1 MKAFTILLSV
11 VQIVML
17 LQIVPAGA
25 IEKGTAIIAQGV
37 DANTLD
43 PMKGTTNEEVSIWHH
58 MYEKLL
64 QPDDQGKLQ
73 VKLAS
78 SYKLINNTTWE
89 FILKK
94 GVKFHNGS
102 LLTAK
107 DVKFSLDRGRDP
119 KTKNPMAIYLAS
131 IDRVEVVDDYT
142 VRIITKE
149 PNPLL
154 PLQLGFVG
162 FIVSAAYLEGKEEGF
177 LNTYPMGTGPHKFVE
192 WIKNERITLEAFKDY
207 WGGEPKIKKLIFK
220 PIPET
225 SSRVASLQT
234 GEVDVALG
242 IPPFMVDQ
250 LKGDPKIQ
258 VKEMLTDRVIFI
270 SFDLVDKSKEV
281 NPEITKI
288 LSQKKVRQAMN
299 YAIDKEALI
308 KTLFMGR
315 AKPIGSPITVFDFGY
330 DDSVKAYPYNPE
342 KAKALLQEA
351 GYPNGFEVT
360 IHTPVGKYLQDKEV
374 AEAVAGMLGKV
385 GIRANI
391 RTHEWGVYVRSMI
404 ATRDIPVHL
413 IGWIARFDA
422 DVTLSAWFTK
432 TSQFSNFWDPELEEM
447 IVKAKKEMNPAARK
461 AQYSRI
467 LKKIHEDA
475 PWIFLYQPINIYGVR
490 SRINWNPRAD
500 EFVIISESSLS
511 E

>member
-1 MKAFTILLSV
+1 MKIFSILLPV
-11 VQIVML
+11 FIFATF
-17 LQIVPAGA
+17 LQIPSVSA
-25 IEKGTAIIAQGV
+25 IEKGTVIIAQGV

-58 MYEKLL
+58 IYEKLL
-64 QPDDQGKLQ
+64 QPDDQGRLQ
-73 VKLAS
+73 MKLAT
-78 SYKLINNTTWE
+78 SYKLINETTWE
-89 FILKK
+89 FKLRK

-119 KTKNPMAIYLAS
+119 KTKNPMMIYLAS
-131 IDRVEVVDDYT
+131 IDRVEIVDDYT
-142 VRIITKE
+142 FRIVTKE

-162 FIVSAAYLEGKEEGF
+162 FIVSATYLEGKEEGF
-177 LNTYPMGTGPHKFVE
+177 LNAHPVGTGPFKFVE
-192 WIKNERITLEAFKDY
+192 WIKNDRITLEVFKDY
-207 WGGEPKIKKLIFK
+207 WGGEARIKKLIFK
-220 PIPET
+220 PIPEM

-234 GEVDVALG
+234 GEVDIALG
-242 IPPFMVDQ
+242 IPAFMVDQ

-308 KTLFMGR
+308 KTLFLGR
-315 AKPIGSPITVFDFGY
+315 AKSIGSPITAFDFGY
-330 DDSVKAYPYNPE
+330 DDSVKSYPYSPE
-342 KAKALLQEA
+342 KAKALLKEA
-351 GYPNGFEVT
+351 GYPNGFDLT
-360 IHTPVGKYLQDKEV
+360 IHTPVGKYLHDKEV
-374 AEAVAGMLGKV
+374 AEAVAGMLSKV

-391 RTHEWGVYVRSMI
+391 KTHEWGVYVRSMI
-404 ATRDIPVHL
+404 ATRDVPVHL
-413 IGWIARFDA
+413 IGWISRFDA
-422 DVTLSAWFTK
+422 DITLSAWFTK
-432 TSQFSNFWDPELEEM
+432 TSQFSNYWDSELEEM
-447 IVKAKKEMNPAARK
+447 IVKAKKEMNPTVRK
-461 AQYSRI
+461 TLYSKI
-467 LKKIHEDA
+467 LKKIHEEA
-475 PWIFLYQPINIYGVR
+475 PWIFLYQPINLYGVR
-490 SRINWNPRAD
+490 NRINWAPRAD
-500 EFVIISESSLS
+500 EFVIVNESSLN

>member
-1 MKAFTILLSV
+1 MLSV
-11 VQIVML
+11 FL
-17 LQIVPAGA
+17 FVPFFPIYPAEA
-25 IEKGTAIIAQGV
+25 VEKGAVIIAQGV

-58 MYEKLL
+58 IYEKLL

-73 VKLAS
+73 MKLAT
-78 SYKLINNTTWE
+78 SYKLISDTTWE
-89 FILKK
+89 FKLRK

-102 LLTAK
+102 PLTSK

-131 IDRVEVVDDYT
+131 IDRVEIIDDHM

-162 FIVSAAYLEGKEEGF
+162 FIVSANYLEGKEEGF
-177 LNTYPMGTGPHKFVE
+177 LNAHPMGTGPFRFVE
-192 WIKNERITLEAFKDY
+192 WIKNERITLEVFKDY

-220 PIPET
+220 PIPEI

-234 GEVDVALG
+234 GELDIALG

-250 LKGDPKIQ
+250 LKVDPKIQ

-288 LSQKKVRQAMN
+288 LSEKKVRQAMN

-315 AKPIGSPITVFDFGY
+315 AKPIGSPITAFDFGY
-330 DDSVKAYPYNPE
+330 DDSVKPYPNNPE
-342 KAKALLQEA
+342 KAKALLGEA

-374 AEAVAGMLGKV
+374 AEAVAGMLSKV

-391 RTHEWGVYVRSMI
+391 KTHEWGVYVRSMI

-422 DVTLSAWFTK
+422 DITLSAWFTK

-447 IVKAKKEMNPAARK
+447 IVKAKMVMNPTQRK
-461 AQYSRI
+461 AQYSKI

-490 SRINWNPRAD
+490 NRINWNPRAD
-500 EFVIISESSLS
+500 EFVIVNESSLN

>member
-1 MKAFTILLSV
+1 MKTFTILLSII
-11 VQIVML
+11 QIAML
-17 LQIVPAGA
+17 FQIVPAGA

-177 LNTYPMGTGPHKFVE
+177 LNTYPMGTGPYKFVE

-315 AKPIGSPITVFDFGY
+315 AKPIGSPITGFDFGY

-447 IVKAKKEMNPAARK
+447 IVKAKKEMNPASRK

-490 SRINWNPRAD
+490 SRINWTPRAD

>member
-78 SYKLINNTTWE
+78 SYKLINHTTWE

-177 LNTYPMGTGPHKFVE
+177 LNTYPMGTGPYKFVE

-299 YAIDKEALI
+299 YAVDKEALI

-315 AKPIGSPITVFDFGY
+315 AKPIGSPITGFDFGY

-490 SRINWNPRAD
+490 SRVNWNPRAD
-500 EFVIISESSLS
+500 EFVIISESSLN